1 MHSDNMDDNM
11 HSATRSYLFAREEQ
25 QMHAIDACADA
36 AEHYSI
42 HPDALARH
50 LIDSGT
56 VTGRDA
62 RQLAL
67 LASDVCAMRAAMI

>member
-1 MHSDNMDDNM
+1 MQD
-11 HSATRSYLFAREEQ
+11 ATRSYHFNRTQCNML
-25 QMHAIDACADA
+25 AISACADA
-36 AEHYSI
+36 AKWHGI
-42 HPDALARH
+42 PPDALARH

-62 RQLAL
+62 DRLAL

>member
-1 MHSDNMDDNM
+1 MHLDNMEDNM
-11 HSATRSYLFAREEQ
+11 YSATRAYLFAREEQ

-62 RQLAL
+62 DKLAL
-67 LASDVCAMRAAMI
+67 LASDVCAMRDAM